1 MQMLPHSGRKSGR
14 VWVPSATPL
23 VFGMPGYTTNL
34 NGVNLANS
42 TGYNI
47 SLWARSFPAGMTLAV
62 SAGSRRNVAITPT
75 SDLGLN
81 SVSRYG
87 HAPGFAVQTHVL
99 NGSWQLVEL
108 AVTARVWPAQTSF
121 NLVVGAVSGLR
132 DVVAPGGSV
141 WIDDVAIR
149 VHNASR

>member
-1 MQMLPHSGRKSGR
+1 MSFDRRQQCHPLDVRLEALTLCRPAWPTLRASQ
-14 VWVPSATPL
+14 AT
-23 VFGMPGYTTNL
+23 
-34 NGVNLANS
+34 A
-42 TGYNI
+42 GYNI